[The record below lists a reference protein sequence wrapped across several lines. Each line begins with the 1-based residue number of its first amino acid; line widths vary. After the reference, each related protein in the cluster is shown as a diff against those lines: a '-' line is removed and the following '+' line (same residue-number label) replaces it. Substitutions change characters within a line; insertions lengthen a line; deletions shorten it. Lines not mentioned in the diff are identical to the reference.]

1 MYITLYSLKLN
12 DGVIMM
18 KRLMSIVLAA
28 LMLTTMSFSAF
39 AIPPADLPALLA
51 DNSIETTRN
60 LDVPVDIKIDANG
73 SGTYVDGPINKDYDS
88 GGIAVGYKATIFMN
102 DVRAAYNAYLSAA
115 NFLVAGIP
123 SLETELANC
132 RITGTFTIKVSYP
145 DSAVI
150 PTDMLTG
157 TALYGFNA
165 EAENAFEET
174 TPRTV
179 SLSSQ
184 NGMKDLTITLSLKT
198 PYITVSDMTANLNS
212 YLPDISLIVNNVVLN
227 KIGDN
232 KVTGTL
238 TGQTLIKD
246 TQDRLVGTINYIGKQ
261 GNASGVTGSEIS
273 ETVKIASP
281 GGIVVTPP
289 SGGGGGTT
297 GPVVQPPETKIDV
310 ESNEPKVEVGQSQIS
325 NVDKVVTTTKT
336 ESGTQVSATINVKSG
351 NIGSLLIS
359 TNDTNI
365 TPIGSAATSAVAPP
379 IQINATAKDT
389 SGNDIDRVI
398 LSNVSIVSQVQSY
411 VYILDD
417 YGVPVR
423 TDSVFNPST
432 GLVTIPEVPS
442 GATIILSSQKP
453 LSFIDTVDHW
463 SERHV
468 NYVADVGLIRGKS
481 EVIYDPEASL
491 TRAEQASLLL
501 RISELASLE
510 INKPTDD
517 LRIDT
522 DPSHWANEELRT
534 ALANNWLVG
543 TGINDGVVAIA
554 ADVNISR
561 EQFVTTIWRLLG
573 EPDVEDVDMSRFIDA
588 DSISDWAFQA
598 MSWAVANGIINGVPV
613 GNNQYLTNANVE
625 ITRAESAKVYSELVK
640 VILQKVGN

>member
-1 MYITLYSLKLN
+1 
-12 DGVIMM
+12 MM